1 MSKEIGSLESIL
13 SKPEKYLDTV
23 VWVPTIQMLEV
34 AHPENPRT
42 HSEDGDVAE
51 IFKSL
56 LAFGWGDF
64 GVTFNPHT
72 GKQTGGHGRVLA
84 AKLGT
89 QHDDDWFEQA
99 WELFLKGHK
108 DRAQVAQFHQE
119 RYCPSYWQH
128 VPVIITNL
136 IETDQKSLMV
146 RLNNTQP
153 DGQDD
158 PARMAAILGQL
169 GKAEQELA
177 GWDPVSAKAFTAAF
191 LVKAEEIEEE
201 LAEEESGYNYDAGL
215 PGTDATDR
223 EYGQTFERDD
233 AVDYGDDSG
242 DPWAVTAEE
251 ESGETTITTAEGTT
265 AQIAQVDTSGVD
277 DAQKATGVY
286 YDSDQRETRAVLLF
300 SKDQLSDFKDLF
312 GTGARIGPLPFILEK
327 LGHQVDTTRS
337 IKEWRPDCC
346 LAILNAFIEQNQSL
360 FQEWM
365 HADQQSTTAEE
376 ASASPEESE

>member
-23 VWVPTIQMLEV
+23 VWVPTVQMLEV

-84 AKLGT
+84 AKLGM
-89 QHDDDWFEQA
+89 QHDDDWFEKA

-108 DRAQVAQFHQE
+108 DRAQVAQYHQE
-119 RYCPSYWQH
+119 RYCPRYWEH
-128 VPVIITNL
+128 VPVIITTL
-136 IETDQKSLMV
+136 IEIDQKSLMV

-223 EYGQTFERDD
+223 EYGQTFERD
-233 AVDYGDDSG
+233 AVDYGDDPA

-251 ESGETTITTAEGTT
+251 ESGETTITTAEGEAMEVVSLPETEDG
-265 AQIAQVDTSGVD
+265 VEPGVFKHSG
-277 DAQKATGVY
+277 GHY
-286 YDSDQRETRAVLLF
+286 SETRTILYVSQEDNENWKVWSKLFADVFDVNRVGEIAKIWRSQATFAAMRWVLENH
-300 SKDQLSDFKDLF
+300 
-312 GTGARIGPLPFILEK
+312 P
-327 LGHQVDTTRS
+327 
-337 IKEWRPDCC
+337 
-346 LAILNAFIEQNQSL
+346 
-360 FQEWM
+360 
-365 HADQQSTTAEE
+365 E
-376 ASASPEESE
+376 ASRAYAEYLKEKDEDTEGTAA